1 MPTATAAD
9 QTETARLALEE
20 VCSGRDLDGIARVY
34 HPDFVD
40 HVNRL
45 TYRGHE
51 GARRSVALYLELFPD
66 LRFEVDDQVSE
77 GDKVASRWTLRGTH
91 RGREVEL
98 RVIVISRFE
107 DGRIIEDWA
116 ASDTMDLVRQ
126 LGLLR
131 TLKLAVTHRKLIFDR
146 AGVASQRGEPRG
158 AIDMITC
165 RFRRNRSCPIP
176 PSETERIRRIFDK
189 QAPKYDK
196 SMSRFERLLFAG
208 NREWV
213 CERAEGEILE
223 LAAGTA
229 RNLPFYSADVKVT
242 GVELSPEMAN
252 LGRRRAEDLGR
263 EIDMQ
268 VGDAEALPFPDDSF
282 DSVVCTY
289 GLCTIPD
296 DAAAISEA
304 KRVLRPGGR
313 ILLAE
318 HVRSPN
324 PIVRTIQRLL
334 EPFARRFGGDHL
346 LREPLDHLAAEGFEV
361 EELKRLKAGW
371 VELVAAR
378 KPVDR
383 RISCGR

>member
-1 MPTATAAD
+1 MPTATTFD
-9 QTETARLALEE
+9 QTETARRALEE
-20 VCSGRDLDGIARVY
+20 VCSGRDLDGIPRHY
-34 HPDFVD
+34 HQDFVD

-45 TYRGHE
+45 TYHGHD

-66 LRFEVDDQVSE
+66 LSLNVEDQVSE

-91 RGREVEL
+91 KGRDVEL
-98 RVIVISRFE
+98 RGIVISRFE

-126 LGLLR
+126 LGLRR
-131 TLKLAVTHRKLIFDR
+131 TLQLALQHRKLIFNPESSPAR
-146 AGVASQRGEPRG
+146 PG
-158 AIDMITC
+158 AIRRAFDRITC
-165 RFRRNRSCPIP
+165 RFRSDCAVR

-213 CERAEGEILE
+213 CERAEGEVLE

-229 RNLPFYSADVKVT
+229 RNLPYYRDDVTIT
-242 GVELSPEMAN
+242 GIELSSEMAE
-252 LGRRRAEDLGR
+252 LGRKRAEDLGR

-268 VGDAEALPFPDDSF
+268 VGDATNLPYSDESF
-282 DSVVCTY
+282 DTVVCTY

-296 DAAAISEA
+296 EAAAIREA

-324 PIVRTIQRLL
+324 RLVRSIQRLL
-334 EPFARRFGGDHL
+334 EPLAHRFGGDHL
-346 LREPLDHLAAEGFEV
+346 LREPLDHLESEGFKVNEV
-361 EELKRLKAGW
+361 KRQKAGW
-371 VELVAAR
+371 VELTAAR
-378 KPVDR
+378 KR
-383 RISCGR
+383 A

>member
-9 QTETARLALEE
+9 QTEIARRALEE
-20 VCSGRDLDGIARVY
+20 VCSGRDLEGIAGVY

-45 TYRGHE
+45 TYRGHA
-51 GARRSVALYLELFPD
+51 GARRSVALYLKLFPD
-66 LRFEVDDQVSE
+66 LRFEVEEQVSE
-77 GDKVASRWTLRGTH
+77 GDRVASRWTLHGTH
-91 RGREVEL
+91 RGRGVEL
-98 RVIVISRFE
+98 PGIVISRFE

-116 ASDTMDLVRQ
+116 ATDTLELVRQ
-126 LGLLR
+126 LGLR
-131 TLKLAVTHRKLIFDR
+131 RIFQLAITHRKLIFEQGDAAPKGPGLLRRAVDR
-146 AGVASQRGEPRG
+146 T
-158 AIDMITC
+158 IC
-165 RFRRNRSCPIP
+165 RFRPNRACSIP
-176 PSETERIRRIFDK
+176 PSETERIRKIFDK

-213 CERAEGEILE
+213 CDRAEGQVLD

-229 RNLPFYSADVKVT
+229 RNLPYYPPDATLT
-242 GVELSPEMAN
+242 GIELSPEMAA
-252 LGRRRAEDLGR
+252 LGRTRAEDLGR
-263 EIDMQ
+263 EFEMVI
-268 VGDAEALPFPDDSF
+268 GDAEALPFPDESF
-282 DSVVCTY
+282 DTVVCTY

-296 DAAAISEA
+296 DAAAIREA

-334 EPFARRFGGDHL
+334 EPFAHRFGGDHL
-346 LREPLDHLAAEGFEV
+346 LREPLDHLATDGFVVDEV
-361 EELKRLKAGW
+361 KRQKAGW
-371 VELVAAR
+371 VELVAAHKR
-378 KPVDR
+378 T
-383 RISCGR
+383 